1 MINITITLSDLQ
13 KEQEDIFD
21 IVTQPYPIV
30 TTALTT
36 ADATTYIND
45 KISASKTAITDFI
58 TQFTGI
64 KDYDNDGFYINY
76 TNEILNIQII
86 KRYVVLYT
94 LYLIFWDLFV
104 RKSDLKP
111 LVDLEERERNSN
123 YERFALHYES
133 FIRNPETKKMN
144 NDFLNLLNQLTLS
157 NEVKPFSL
165 LRWGRG

>member
-1 MINITITLSDLQ
+1 MIDITITLSDLQ
-13 KEQEDIFD
+13 KQQEDIFD

-45 KISASKTAITDFI
+45 KISASKTDITDFI
-58 TQFTGI
+58 TQYTGI
-64 KDYDNDGFYINY
+64 KDYDNQGVYFDNTGQ
-76 TNEILNIQII
+76 ILNIQII

-94 LYLIFWDLFV
+94 LYLIFWDLYV

-144 NDFLNLLNQLTLS
+144 NDFLNLLNQLTLP
-157 NEVKPFSL
+157 NEIKSSGL
-165 LRWGRG
+165 LRWSRG